1 MRPLPRQRLL
11 NAALAAAFGTAFSLC
26 SVSASAQATGQQP
39 RAADS
44 TLPAIT
50 VNADTEESAT
60 GRVNGYLAKRS
71 TAGSKTDTPIVE
83 TPQSISVITA
93 DRMDAIGA
101 TTVKDALGYT
111 PGVSIAP
118 FGADSRYDWISIRG
132 FDGYAPGF
140 YLDGLPLRNNGT
152 WGLWKTENYG
162 SERIEVLR
170 GPTSVLYG
178 MASPGGV
185 VNIASKLPTAEPL
198 REIQLQYGNDA
209 RRQVAGDFSGAL
221 DAEGKVLY
229 RITGLVRDAQLP
241 GGSSRDDR
249 TYIAPSITW
258 KPSSDTTFTL
268 LAQYQKNRAGT
279 YSRIRPAVGS
289 LTATRIGTYIPS
301 ELNAGDPNFD
311 HFNQDQKMIGYQL
324 EHRFNDTFTVRQKL
338 RYGKLEVDYRALQ
351 APSFVAMDPAN
362 ALSPT
367 NYRYLTR
374 GVFGS
379 QESTSSVTMD
389 NQLQADLRSGDW
401 HHKVLVGLDY
411 QRTRIDQYTY
421 SSPFGAP
428 LLDIY
433 APAYGGTID
442 IPSPYVNGVSRL
454 AQTGVY
460 LQDQIKWGDRW
471 SLTLGGRYDTAQSTN
486 YSRLDGSTQRIS
498 EHKFTK
504 RAGLVYL
511 APNGLAP
518 YLSYSESFAPIGAL
532 DPATKTPFKPESG
545 RQYEAGIR
553 YQPPGGKSLY
563 SAAIFDLRRKNYIT
577 YDATF
582 MPKQTGEIS
591 VRGLELEATTELM
604 PRLNLTASYA
614 YTPRAIVTASSRAEE
629 IGKQAMSVPRNRLSV
644 WADYRFSNGLKVGAG
659 VRFNGSTR
667 GDAEVVAPAKVPSYT
682 LLDAMIGYD
691 IDRWTLALNL
701 RNLTNK
707 TYVANCAYGYC
718 YLGTQRTAV
727 ATATYRW

>member
-26 SVSASAQATGQQP
+26 SVSASAQATEQP
-39 RAADS
+39 QASGAA
-44 TLPAIT
+44 LPAIT
-50 VNADTEESAT
+50 VNADSQESAT
-60 GRVNGYLAKRS
+60 GHVNGYLAKRS
-71 TAGSKTDTPIVE
+71 MAGSKTDTPVVE
-83 TPQSISVITA
+83 TPQSVSVITA

-101 TTVKDALGYT
+101 TNVKEALGYT

-132 FDGYAPGF
+132 FDGYSPGF
-140 YLDGLPLRNNGT
+140 YLDGMPLRNNGT
-152 WGLWKTENYG
+152 WGTWKTENYG
-162 SERIEVLR
+162 TERLEVLR
-170 GPTSVLYG
+170 GPASVLYG

-198 REIQLQYGNDA
+198 REIQLQYGSDA

-229 RITGLVRDAQLP
+229 RITGVLRDAQLP

-249 TYIAPSITW
+249 TYIAPAITW

-268 LAQYQKNRAGT
+268 LGQYQKNRAGT
-279 YSRIRPAVGS
+279 YSRIRPIEGS
-289 LTATRIGTYIPS
+289 LKPTRIGTFIPS
-301 ELNAGDPNFD
+301 DLNAGDPNFD
-311 HFNQDQKMIGYQL
+311 HFNHDQKMIGYQL

-351 APSFVAMDPAN
+351 APSFVTMDPAN
-362 ALSPT
+362 ALSPL
-367 NYRYLTR
+367 NYQYLTR

-379 QESTSSVTMD
+379 QESTSSLTMD

-401 HHKVLVGLDY
+401 QHKVLVGLDY

-421 SSPFGAP
+421 SSTLGAP
-428 LLDIY
+428 LLNIY
-433 APAYGGTID
+433 APVYGSAID

-454 AQTGVY
+454 AQTGIY

-471 SLTLGGRYDTAQSTN
+471 SLTLGGRYDTAQSSA
-486 YSRLDGSTQRIS
+486 YSRFDGTTQRIS
-498 EHKFTK
+498 ENKFTK

-518 YLSYSESFAPIGAL
+518 YLSYAESFAPTGVI
-532 DPATKTPFKPESG
+532 DPTTKTPFKPESG

-577 YDATF
+577 YDTSF

-614 YTPRAIVTASSRAEE
+614 YTPRAIVTASSRTAE
-629 IGKQAMSVPRNRLSV
+629 IGKQAASVPRNRLSV
-644 WADYRFSNGLKVGAG
+644 WADYRFSNGLKVGVGA
-659 VRFNGSTR
+659 RFNGSTH
-667 GDAEVVAPAKVPSYT
+667 GDAEVVAPSKIPSYT

-707 TYVANCAYGYC
+707 TYIANCAYAYC

>member
-26 SVSASAQATGQQP
+26 SVSASAQATEQP
-39 RAADS
+39 QASGAA
-44 TLPAIT
+44 LPAIT
-50 VNADTEESAT
+50 VNADSQESAT
-60 GRVNGYLAKRS
+60 GHVSGYLAKRS
-71 TAGSKTDTPIVE
+71 MAGSKTDTPVVE
-83 TPQSISVITA
+83 TPQSISVVTA

-101 TTVKDALGYT
+101 TNVKEALGYT

-132 FDGYAPGF
+132 FDGYSPGF
-140 YLDGLPLRNNGT
+140 YLDGMPLRNNGT
-152 WGLWKTENYG
+152 WGTWKTENYG
-162 SERIEVLR
+162 TERLEVLR
-170 GPTSVLYG
+170 GPASVLYG

-229 RITGLVRDAQLP
+229 RITGVLRDAQLP

-268 LAQYQKNRAGT
+268 LGQYQKNRAGT
-279 YSRIRPAVGS
+279 YSRIRPIEGS
-289 LTATRIGTYIPS
+289 LKPTRIGTFIPS
-301 ELNAGDPNFD
+301 DLNAGDPNFD
-311 HFNQDQKMIGYQL
+311 HFNHDQKMIGYQL

-362 ALSPT
+362 ALSPL
-367 NYRYLTR
+367 NYQYLTR

-379 QESTSSVTMD
+379 QESTSSLTMD

-401 HHKVLVGLDY
+401 QHKVLVGLDY

-421 SSPFGAP
+421 SSVVGAP
-428 LLDIY
+428 LLNIY
-433 APAYGGTID
+433 APVYGSAID

-454 AQTGVY
+454 AQTGIY

-471 SLTLGGRYDTAQSTN
+471 SLTLGGRYDTAQSSA
-486 YSRLDGSTQRIS
+486 YSRFDGTTQRIS
-498 EHKFTK
+498 ENKFTK

-518 YLSYSESFAPIGAL
+518 YLSYAESFAPTGTV
-532 DPATKTPFKPESG
+532 DPTTKTPFKPESG

-577 YDATF
+577 YDTSF

-614 YTPRAIVTASSRAEE
+614 YTPRAIVTASSRAAE
-629 IGKQAMSVPRNRLSV
+629 IGKQATSVPRNRLSV
-644 WADYRFSNGLKVGAG
+644 WADYRFSNGLKVGVGA
-659 VRFNGSTR
+659 RFNGSTH
-667 GDAEVVAPAKVPSYT
+667 GDAEVVAPAKIPSYT

-707 TYVANCAYGYC
+707 TYIANCAYAYC

>member
-1 MRPLPRQRLL
+1 MRP
-11 NAALAAAFGTAFSLC
+11 
-26 SVSASAQATGQQP
+26 V
-39 RAADS
+39 
-44 TLPAIT
+44 
-50 VNADTEESAT
+50 
-60 GRVNGYLAKRS
+60 
-71 TAGSKTDTPIVE
+71 
-83 TPQSISVITA
+83 
-93 DRMDAIGA
+93 
-101 TTVKDALGYT
+101 
-111 PGVSIAP
+111 
-118 FGADSRYDWISIRG
+118 
-132 FDGYAPGF
+132 F
-140 YLDGLPLRNNGT
+140 YLDGMPLRNNGT
-152 WGLWKTENYG
+152 WGVWKTENYG

-170 GPTSVLYG
+170 GPASVLYG

-185 VNIASKLPTAEPL
+185 VNIVSKLPTAEPV

-209 RRQVAGDFSGAL
+209 RRQIAGDFSGAL

-229 RITGLVRDAQLP
+229 RITGVLRDAQLP

-258 KPSSDTTFTL
+258 KPSADTTFTL
-268 LAQYQKNRAGT
+268 LGQYQKNRAGA
-279 YSRIRPAVGS
+279 YSRIRPMEGS
-289 LTATRIGTYIPS
+289 LKPTRIGTIVPPD
-301 ELNAGDPNFD
+301 LNTGDPNFD
-311 HFNQDQKMIGYQL
+311 HFNHDQKMIGYQL
-324 EHRFNDTFTVRQKL
+324 EHRINDTWTVRQKL

-351 APSFVAMDPAN
+351 APTFAPLDPSN
-362 ALSPT
+362 ALNPI
-367 NYRYLTR
+367 NYRYLAR
-374 GVFGS
+374 GPFGS

-389 NQLQADLRSGDW
+389 NQVQAKLRSGDW
-401 HHKVLVGLDY
+401 QHTLLMGLDY

-421 SSPFGAP
+421 SGGPGLP

-433 APAYGGTID
+433 APVYGAPID

-454 AQTGVY
+454 TQTGFY

-471 SLTLGGRYDTAQSTN
+471 SLTLGGRYDSARSSA
-486 YSRLDGSTQRIS
+486 YSRFDGTTQQIS

-511 APNGLAP
+511 MPNGIAP
-518 YLSYSESFAPIGAL
+518 YLSYAESFAPTGTV
-532 DPATKTPFKPESG
+532 DPTTRTPFKPESG
-545 RQYEAGIR
+545 RQYEAGVR

-577 YDATF
+577 YDANF

-614 YTPRAIVTASSRAEE
+614 YTPRAIVTASSRESE
-629 IGKQAMSVPRNRLSV
+629 IGKQATAVPRNRLSV
-644 WADYRFSNGLKVGAG
+644 WADYRFSNGVKVGLGA
-659 VRFNGSTR
+659 RFNGSTR
-667 GDAEVVAPAKVPSYT
+667 GDGEVAAPAKLPAYT
-682 LLDAMIGYD
+682 LIDAMIGYD

-707 TYVANCAYGYC
+707 TYIANCAYAYC
-718 YLGTQRTAV
+718 YYGTQRTAV

>member
-26 SVSASAQATGQQP
+26 SVSASAQAQP
-39 RAADS
+39 QASSA
-44 TLPAIT
+44 TLPAVT
-50 VNADTEESAT
+50 VSADTEESAT

-83 TPQSISVITA
+83 TPQSISVVTA

-101 TTVKDALGYT
+101 TNVKDALGYT
-111 PGVSIAP
+111 PGVGISP
-118 FGADSRYDWISIRG
+118 FGADSRYDWITIRG
-132 FDGYAPGF
+132 FDGYSPGF
-140 YLDGLPLRNNGT
+140 YLDGMPLRNNGT
-152 WGLWKTENYG
+152 WGVWKTENYG

-170 GPTSVLYG
+170 GPSSVLYG

-185 VNIASKLPTAEPL
+185 VNIVSKLPTAEPV

-229 RITGLVRDAQLP
+229 RITGVVRDAQLP

-249 TYIAPSITW
+249 TYIAPSLTW

-279 YSRIRPAVGS
+279 YSRIRPIEGS
-289 LTATRIGTYIPS
+289 LKPTRIGTYIPTD
-301 ELNAGDPNFD
+301 LNTGDPSFD
-311 HFNQDQKMIGYQL
+311 HFNHDQKMIGYQL

-338 RYGKLEVDYRALQ
+338 RYGKLDVDYTALQ
-351 APSFVAMDPAN
+351 APSFVTMDAAN
-362 ALSPT
+362 ALNPL
-367 NYRYLTR
+367 NYQYLTR

-379 QESTSSVTMD
+379 RESTSSLTMD
-389 NQLQADLRSGDW
+389 NQVQANLRSGDW
-401 HHKVLVGLDY
+401 QHTVLAGLDY
-411 QRTRIDQYTY
+411 QRTRIDQYTF
-421 SSPFGAP
+421 SSSFGAP
-428 LLDIY
+428 LLNIY
-433 APAYGGTID
+433 APSYGSAIAL
-442 IPSPYVNGVSRL
+442 PSPYVDGVSRL
-454 AQTGVY
+454 TQTGFY

-471 SLTLGGRYDTAQSTN
+471 SLTIGGRYDKAESRN
-486 YSRLDGSTQRIS
+486 FSRLDGSAQTIS

-518 YLSYSESFAPIGAL
+518 YLSYAESFAPTGTV
-532 DPATKTPFKPESG
+532 DPTTKTPFKPESS

-577 YDATF
+577 YDGSF

-604 PRLNLTASYA
+604 PRMNLTASYA
-614 YTPRAIVTASSRAEE
+614 YTPRAIVTASSRESE
-629 IGKQAMSVPRNRLSV
+629 IGKQATAVPRNRLSV
-644 WADYRFSNGLKVGAG
+644 WADYRFSNGVKVGLGA
-659 VRFNGSTR
+659 RFNGATH

-682 LLDAMIGYD
+682 LVDAMIGYD

-707 TYVANCAYGYC
+707 TYIASCAYGYC
-718 YLGTQRTAV
+718 YYGAQRTAV